1 MQMTHE
7 HEEIQR
13 TLKRFIDEEINP
25 HVDEWEAA
33 EEFPAHQVFK
43 GLGDLGMLG
52 LTKPEKYGGMGLD
65 YSYSV
70 VMAEALGHVNCG
82 GVPMAIGVQTD
93 MCTPALAK
101 HGSAELRA
109 EFLTPAI
116 QGELVGCLGVSEV
129 GSGSDVASVRTT
141 ARKDGGDY

>member
-1 MQMTHE
+1 MQITHE
-7 HEEIQR
+7 HEEIAR

-43 GLGDLGMLG
+43 GLGELGMLG

-82 GVPMAIGVQTD
+82 GV
-93 MCTPALAK
+93 
-101 HGSAELRA
+101 RA
-109 EFLTPAI
+109 VSYTHLTLPTKA
-116 QGELVGCLGVSEV
+116 
-129 GSGSDVASVRTT
+129 
-141 ARKDGGDY
+141 